1 MKFGVL
7 ALDYDGTIA
16 RDGILDP
23 DVKTAIAEARARGI
37 VVILVTGRILAD
49 LKHAAGNLQFVDA
62 VVAENGA
69 VLAFPNGHSWLTGH
83 PPPPGFLEELRRRAI
98 DFAAGQ
104 SIVETDASLAPR
116 ILAVIHEL
124 ELPLVLLYNR
134 SRLMVLPQGISK
146 ATGLRQALTALR
158 LSAHNAIGIGDAEN
172 DHDLLAACEIGVA
185 VGWGSPALQ
194 RNAEEV
200 VRGDG
205 PAALAPYIRQA
216 ANTMRLPPDRIGRD
230 RIVLGTAG
238 DGTPLGFAIRGRNL
252 LIAGDPRSGKS
263 WATGL
268 FCEQLMLHDYC
279 TCVIDPEGDY
289 EQLEALPRVLTW
301 GGDDPLPSLPD
312 LARMLRHP
320 DMSVVINLSHVQYK
334 EKVDYLRSLLPMLAS
349 LRRNTGLPHRIVVDE
364 AHYFLNE
371 SNVRDLLDLDL
382 GAYTL
387 VTYRP
392 SDLHADVRKVMEVVC
407 CTRITDRQE
416 AKAMQTMFG
425 NGSEDWTAT
434 LAGLADG
441 EAVLLP
447 SAEGVPGKLQR
458 FSLRPRLTAH
468 VRHRSKY
475 LDVPMQRGHEF
486 VFTAADGKPV
496 GTPSR
501 TLQEFVSSLGS
512 VSSGVL
518 DGHARR
524 GDFSR
529 WIAEVFHD
537 HPLASDVRKVEQR
550 YRLGYVESLQGEL
563 VKALR
568 DRYEVES
575 ELVL

>member
-16 RDGILDP
+16 RDGILDA
-23 DVKTAIAEARARGI
+23 DVRTAIAEARGRGI

-49 LKHAAGNLQFVDA
+49 LKRVAGDLNFVDA

-69 VLAFPNGHSWLTGH
+69 VLAFPSGHSWPVGH
-83 PPPPGFLEELRRRAI
+83 PLPPVLLGELRRRGI

-104 SIVETDASLAPR
+104 CLVETDATLAPR
-116 ILAVIHEL
+116 ILAVIREL
-124 ELPLVLLYNR
+124 ELPLVLLFNR
-134 SRLMVLPQGISK
+134 GRVMVLPQAISK
-146 ATGLRQALTALR
+146 ATGLRHALTALR
-158 LSAHNAIGIGDAEN
+158 LSAHNAIAVGDAEN
-172 DHDLLAACEIGVA
+172 DHDLLAACEIGAA

-194 RNAEEV
+194 RSADEV
-200 VRGDG
+200 ICGNG
-205 PAALAPYIRQA
+205 PSAVAPYIRQA
-216 ANTMRLPPDRIGRD
+216 SKSMRLPPDRIGRNKI
-230 RIVLGTAG
+230 IVGVTDTGA
-238 DGTPLGFAIRGRNL
+238 PFGFAVRGRNL

-289 EQLEALPRVLTW
+289 EQLEALPRVVAW
-301 GGDDPLPSLPD
+301 GGDDPPPSLPD

-334 EKVDYLRSLLPMLAS
+334 EKVDYLKSLLPMLAS

-364 AHYFLNE
+364 AHYFLND
-371 SNVRDLLDLDL
+371 SNVGQLLDLDL

-392 SDLHADVRKVMEVVC
+392 SDLHPDVRKAMEVVSV
-407 CTRITDRQE
+407 TRIADPQE
-416 AKAMQTMFG
+416 AKALQTMFG
-425 NGSEDWTAT
+425 NSTGDWSAT

-447 SAEGVPGKLQR
+447 TTPEASGKLQR
-458 FSLRPRLTAH
+458 FSLLPRLTAH

-475 LDVPMQRGHEF
+475 LDVPMQVGQEF
-486 VFTAADGKPV
+486 VFTADGKPV
-496 GTPSR
+496 GSPSR

-512 VSSGVL
+512 VASDVL
-518 DGHARR
+518 EGHARR

-529 WIAEVFHD
+529 WIAEVFQD

-550 YRLGYVESLQGEL
+550 YRLGYVESLRVEL
-563 VKALR
+563 VKAIR
-568 DRYEVES
+568 ERYEVES